1 MRIVSFQPTSTEM
14 AFALGAGRSVVGV
27 SHECVWPPAAR
38 RRPVVST
45 SLIDP
50 ERMSSAEIDRV
61 VAEAGRK
68 GESLYRID
76 AALVA
81 RLKPD
86 LLLTQNLC
94 DV

>member
-1 MRIVSFQPTSTEM
+1 MRIVSLQPTSTEM

-45 SLIDP
+45 SVIDP

-61 VAEAGRK
+61 VREAEGK
-68 GESLYRID
+68 SLYRID

-86 LLLTQNLC
+86 LILTQNLC

>member
-27 SHECVWPPAAR
+27 SHECTWPPAAR
-38 RRPVVST
+38 RRPIVSR
-45 SLIDP
+45 SVIDP
-50 ERMSSAEIDRV
+50 DRMSSAEIDRV

-76 AALVA
+76 AALVQ
-81 RLKPD
+81 RLNPD